1 MSRIVTGTQ
10 LNDIVYGTDLNET
23 YMALGGD
30 DKLVVSG
37 GNDSMY
43 GGEGWDTLSYFHYT
57 GSVTV
62 VLNGEGKG
70 VAKGSLGDV
79 KSLYS
84 IEAVI
89 LSNSNDI
96 ARGDAGA
103 NTFFGREGDDRFIY
117 SAGEDTYY
125 GDGGWDTLD
134 YFDYKGNASITLN
147 GAAKGSAKGSLGDI
161 QHLYSIEA
169 VILGAGNDVLRGDAG
184 ANVVWGNGGND
195 NINGGAG
202 ADRLSGGAGADK
214 LTGGLGAD
222 QFIFSSVS
230 DSTLST
236 SGRDFIVDFNR
247 SQGDK
252 IDLSAIDANTTVAG
266 NQAFTFVGEKAFSH
280 KAGELRYTNANGDTY
295 LHGDANGDGTI
306 DFSVRLD
313 TTIEF
318 AKGDFIL

>member
-10 LNDIVYGTDLNET
+10 LNDTVYGTDLNET
-23 YMALGGD
+23 YMALAGD

-43 GGEGWDTLSYFHYT
+43 GGAGWDTLSYFHYT
-57 GSVTV
+57 GSVSVT
-62 VLNGEGKG
+62 LNGEGKG
-70 VAKGSLGDV
+70 IAKGSLGDV

-89 LSNSNDI
+89 LSNSNDL

-103 NTFFGREGDDRFIY
+103 NTFFGRDGDDRFIF
-117 SAGEDTYY
+117 SAGEDTFY

-134 YFDYKGNASITLN
+134 YFDYKGNAVVTLK
-147 GAAKGSAKGSLGDI
+147 GAAAGTAKGSLGDI

-169 VILGAGNDVLRGDAG
+169 VILGAGNDTLRGDAG
-184 ANVVWGNGGND
+184 ANTVWGNGGND
-195 NINGGAG
+195 NLNGGAG
-202 ADRLSGGAGADK
+202 ADKLSGGAGADK

-222 QFIFSSVS
+222 QFIFSNLS

-252 IDLSAIDANTTVAG
+252 IDLAAIDANTKIAG
-266 NQAFTFVGEKAFSH
+266 NQAFTFVGEKAFGN
-280 KAGELRYTNANGDTY
+280 KAGELRYTNTNGDTY
-295 LHGDANGDGTI
+295 LHGDANGDGKI
-306 DFSVRLD
+306 DFSVWLD

-318 AKGDFIL
+318 VKGDFIL